1 MSVLRALRRMI
12 LGETWTL
19 PVGVAAVLGCGAV
32 LRAVSGPEGW
42 WHSAGG
48 PAMVV
53 LLLVL
58 LAVSLR
64 RGGR

>member
-1 MSVLRALRRMI
+1 MSFLRALRRMI

-19 PVGVAAVLGCGAV
+19 PAGVAAVLVCGAV

-48 PAMVV
+48 PAMVM
-53 LLLVL
+53 LLLAV

-64 RGGR
+64 RGRR